1 MYAYIRLFVD
11 NSIKIGELS
20 EGTEIYPGDYL
31 LVETKYGTDIARS
44 LSKELDL
51 PQQNVK
57 NLIKIISKAEEKDI
71 AIYRENEEKSKQ
83 YYNKVKDVLKKHLPK
98 INFIR
103 IYFLLDKSKVLVYYT
118 SDERVDF
125 REAVKELASIFR
137 IRIEMRQIDNRESFR
152 MMGGIGIC
160 GMKCCC
166 SNFDVKNEHIS
177 VNLVKEQSLSETN
190 AKLIGP
196 CGKLLCCLSYEQE
209 NYKDGKCII
218 YKNNTNDSIKESL
231 HG

>member
-152 MMGGIGIC
+152 MVGGIGIC

-166 SNFDVKNEHIS
+166 SNFDVENEHIS